1 MTLRRRKRDHLADV
15 FRSQQEEIKKYKW
28 IESEKVGRDIGW
40 ERAVR
45 EWMQNHF
52 PNWKRDRWNRFVEEA
67 IRSQDSLNQAH
78 PTDRLAPR
86 SRARNEF
93 GAGNRD

>member
-1 MTLRRRKRDHLADV
+1 MFFDPSKRK
-15 FRSQQEEIKKYKW
+15 SKKYKW

-40 ERAVR
+40 ERASR

-67 IRSQDSLNQAH
+67 LRSQDSLN
-78 PTDRLAPR
+78 
-86 SRARNEF
+86 
-93 GAGNRD
+93 

>member
-15 FRSQQEEIKKYKW
+15 FRSQQDEIKKYKW

-67 IRSQDSLNQAH
+67 LRSQDNLN
-78 PTDRLAPR
+78 
-86 SRARNEF
+86 
-93 GAGNRD
+93 